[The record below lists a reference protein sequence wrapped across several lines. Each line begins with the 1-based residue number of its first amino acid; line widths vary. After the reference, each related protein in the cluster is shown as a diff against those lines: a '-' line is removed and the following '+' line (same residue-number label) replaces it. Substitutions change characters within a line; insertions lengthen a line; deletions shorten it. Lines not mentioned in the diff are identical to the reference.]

1 MKNLSINEIIFYLIV
16 IFPITTVLQGLP
28 IFGNINKF
36 MMFFLLIFLFFSII
50 FRKISKE
57 EFCILII
64 TFILYI
70 IAFLYTKTE
79 VDINVWFYYII
90 WILYFIFLNRNYEK
104 LINLAENNLKFIE
117 LSLIVWNLIVFISF
131 FSSSSYITSFFSP
144 FSCGE
149 HRFGSC
155 CLMITALNFI
165 LVLKKKK
172 RKYFIYSVIPIIG
185 ICLCAA
191 RTYLA
196 IYLVLI
202 ICIFYLNCKKK
213 STFYIMI
220 IPMLIAILLL
230 IYISPVGN
238 KIQETNT
245 NGYLGLLGTITS
257 GRSVFWVYDMN
268 AFFDLSFWQQFVGN
282 GFDFVYN
289 INLKYANQALWAHND
304 FINILMNFGYIGLVL
319 YFYVFRKFSKKALEK
334 NKIKRIQKYSF
345 YFIWFFNAF
354 FNMVYTYTIAT
365 LAIPFIMYAITNEYH
380 MYDEESDKKDVLVE
394 S

>member
-1 MKNLSINEIIFYLIV
+1 
-16 IFPITTVLQGLP
+16 
-28 IFGNINKF
+28 
-36 MMFFLLIFLFFSII
+36 
-50 FRKISKE
+50 
-57 EFCILII
+57 
-64 TFILYI
+64 
-70 IAFLYTKTE
+70 
-79 VDINVWFYYII
+79 
-90 WILYFIFLNRNYEK
+90 
-104 LINLAENNLKFIE
+104 
-117 LSLIVWNLIVFISF
+117 
-131 FSSSSYITSFFSP
+131 
-144 FSCGE
+144 
-149 HRFGSC
+149 
-155 CLMITALNFI
+155 
-165 LVLKKKK
+165 
-172 RKYFIYSVIPIIG
+172 
-185 ICLCAA
+185 
-191 RTYLA
+191 
-196 IYLVLI
+196 
-202 ICIFYLNCKKK
+202 
-213 STFYIMI
+213 
-220 IPMLIAILLL
+220 MLIAILLL